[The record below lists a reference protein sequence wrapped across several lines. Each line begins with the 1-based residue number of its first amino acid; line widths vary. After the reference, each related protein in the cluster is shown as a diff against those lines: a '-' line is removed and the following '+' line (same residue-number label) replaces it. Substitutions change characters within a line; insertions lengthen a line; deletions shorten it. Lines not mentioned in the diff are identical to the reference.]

1 MQKPEN
7 CLQIESE
14 MRAHF
19 NKTYATLAED
29 PVLLLVG
36 LPRGTRGV
44 VALLANN
51 SCTILGDL
59 MKEVQ
64 TKPQS
69 QLQPEL
75 CVGQGKGHKAARGLR
90 PHMHECVC
98 VLECVRKVHTKF
110 AKMCKR
116 HSTLP
121 ARSPTATVPPLPISP
136 SASACAAAALQT
148 LLCLCLSACCLLLGG
163 ELNILWPATI
173 K

>member
-1 MQKPEN
+1 
-7 CLQIESE
+7 

-29 PVLLLVG
+29 SVLVLVG
-36 LPRGTRGV
+36 LPRGARGV
-44 VALLANN
+44 AALLANN

-98 VLECVRKVHTKF
+98 VCECVLECVRKVHTKF

-121 ARSPTATVPPLPISP
+121 ARSPTATVPPPHSLS
-136 SASACAAAALQT
+136 
-148 LLCLCLSACCLLLGG
+148 LCLCCFCPADSALLMSLCM
-163 ELNILWPATI
+163 LPAFRRRAEHFVASNNKI

>member
-1 MQKPEN
+1 
-7 CLQIESE
+7 

-29 PVLLLVG
+29 SVLLVVG
-36 LPRGTRGV
+36 LPRGARGV
-44 VALLANN
+44 AALLANN

-75 CVGQGKGHKAARGLR
+75 CVGQGKGHTAARGLR
-90 PHMHECVC
+90 PHMHECVCVCKC

-121 ARSPTATVPPLPISP
+121 APSPTPTVPPLAVS
-136 SASACAAAALQT
+136 
-148 LLCLCLSACCLLLGG
+148 LCLC
-163 ELNILWPATI
+163 PAVLMSLCMLPAFRRRAEHFVASNNKI